1 MFLTWRRKEPGALQ
15 QRFLWQYKR
24 QIVVMTA
31 DGDDITLGSDVDA
44 NEQFNYS
51 MRMFSALSL
60 I

>member
-1 MFLTWRRKEPGALQ
+1 MQ